1 MSHVPHME
9 PRISDAVASAG
20 GLLNTLTRLDLG
32 LARGLRWLLVLL
44 LSGMALIVFA
54 NVVLRY
60 ATNGSLVWAEEV
72 ARYAMVWL
80 ALLGAGPVL
89 RTGGHIAIENLQ
101 DVLPKRAA
109 MTIRAA
115 IVVALCGLGI
125 GMVVMG
131 VQYMQRAQYQLTAST
146 QVSFAYVYAAM
157 PVGGALLLWST
168 VAMAAGY
175 VRERRFDTDEASP
188 GHDEGVQV

>member
-1 MSHVPHME
+1 MSHVSLLTPGTN
-9 PRISDAVASAG
+9 DAVVPEG
-20 GLLNTLTRLDLG
+20 RLLKILTRIDLG
-32 LARGLRWLLVLL
+32 MTIGLWWLLVML

-80 ALLGAGPVL
+80 TMLGAGPVL

-101 DVLPKRAA
+101 DVLPKPAARA
-109 MTIRAA
+109 IRAA
-115 IVVALCGLGI
+115 IAVALCGLGI

-131 VQYMQRAQYQLTAST
+131 IQYMLRAQYQLTAST

-168 VAMAAGY
+168 VAMAADY
-175 VRERRFDTDEASP
+175 VRERRFEADAANA
-188 GHDEGVQV
+188 GHEEGVQV

>member
-1 MSHVPHME
+1 ME
-9 PRISDAVASAG
+9 SGVSVAVASG
-20 GLLNTLTRLDLG
+20 SGLLNVVARIDRG
-32 LARGLRWLLVLL
+32 LATGLRWLLVVL

-54 NVVLRY
+54 NVLLRY

-80 ALLGAGPVL
+80 TLLGAGPVL

-101 DVLPKRAA
+101 DVLPKSAARA
-109 MTIRAA
+109 IRAA
-115 IVVALCGLGI
+115 IVATLCGLAI
-125 GMVVMG
+125 DMVVMG
-131 VQYMQRAQYQLTAST
+131 IQYMQRAQFQLTAST

-175 VRERRFDTDEASP
+175 VRERRFDADASNA
-188 GHDEGVQV
+188 GHEEGVQL

>member
-1 MSHVPHME
+1 ME
-9 PRISDAVASAG
+9 PGMSSAGASEG
-20 GLLNTLTRLDLG
+20 GLLNIVTRLDLG
-32 LARGLRWLLVLL
+32 LAIGLRWLLVML

-54 NVVLRY
+54 NVLLRY

-80 ALLGAGPVL
+80 TLLGAGPVL

-101 DVLPKRAA
+101 DVLPEPAARA
-109 MTIRAA
+109 IRAA

-131 VQYMQRAQYQLTAST
+131 VQYMQRAQYQSTAST
-146 QVSFAYVYAAM
+146 QVSFAYVYAAI
-157 PVGGALLLWST
+157 PVGGAILLWST

-175 VRERRFDTDEASP
+175 VRERRFDGDPANA
-188 GHDEGVQV
+188 GHEEGVQI

>member
-1 MSHVPHME
+1 MSHVPLAE
-9 PRISDAVASAG
+9 SGASVAVAPES
-20 GLLNTLTRLDLG
+20 GLWKVLARLDLG
-32 LARGLRWLLVLL
+32 LATGLRWLLVML

-54 NVVLRY
+54 NVLLRY
-60 ATNGSLVWAEEV
+60 ATDGSLVWAEEV

-80 ALLGAGPVL
+80 TLLGAGPVL

-101 DVLPKRAA
+101 DALPKSAARA
-109 MTIRAA
+109 IRAA
-115 IVVALCGLGI
+115 IVIALCGLGI
-125 GMVVMG
+125 GMVVLG

-168 VAMAAGY
+168 VAMAASF
-175 VRERRFDTDEASP
+175 VRERRFDADEANA
-188 GHDEGVQV
+188 GHEEGVQL

>member
-1 MSHVPHME
+1 MDSGA
-9 PRISDAVASAG
+9 SDAVASES
-20 GLLNTLTRLDLG
+20 GLLNAIARFDLG
-32 LARGLRWLLVLL
+32 LATGLRWVLVTL

-60 ATNGSLVWAEEV
+60 ATSGSLVWAEEV

-80 ALLGAGPVL
+80 TLLGAGPVL

-101 DVLPKRAA
+101 DVLPTSVAKVL
-109 MTIRAA
+109 RAA
-115 IVVALCGLGI
+115 IVASLCGLGI

-131 VQYMQRAQYQLTAST
+131 VQYMRRAQYQLTAST

-175 VRERRFDTDEASP
+175 VRERRFDADADNA
-188 GHDEGVQV
+188 GHEEGVQV